1 VMSRSHHAAM
11 TQLPNSLIQPS
22 SSSTSGPAG
31 SSAPSPSRPFV
42 QAPIVR
48 SLSIEWQ
55 HRTVCAAD
63 LRRARAWQL
72 PGAAVTSLDDML
84 DRCGFTP
91 TPEAGGARRELPRD
105 PQADGAHDAYL
116 LDLLRVARTDELAAR
131 IVLQRILPAL
141 CGTARRHAPE
151 RQSFHALLDEL
162 VSNAWPV
169 IRTYPVDRRPRRVVA
184 NLVRDIGFQ
193 TFVRPTRLRYAS
205 EVPVTHEDLGDQE
218 SSAATHPLTELLEL
232 LGQAQQ
238 ARVIS
243 ATDVELIIELVR
255 LGRPERVAAARQVTP
270 RTVRNHRDVI
280 LYRLRAMHAAEA
292 GDMAA

>member
-1 VMSRSHHAAM
+1 MSRSHDAAM
-11 TQLPNSLIQPS
+11 TQLPNSVIQPAS
-22 SSSTSGPAG
+22 SNPSDTAG
-31 SSAPSPSRPFV
+31 ASITSPSRPFV
-42 QAPIVR
+42 QAPIMR

-55 HRTVCAAD
+55 HRTVRAAD

-72 PGAAVTSLDDML
+72 PGAAVTSLDDLL

-91 TPEAGGARRELPRD
+91 TPEAGCARRDRPRD
-105 PQADGAHDAYL
+105 PQADDAHDAYL
-116 LDLLRVARTDELAAR
+116 IDLLRVARTDELAAR

-218 SSAATHPLTELLEL
+218 TSAETHPLTELIEL
-232 LGQAQQ
+232 LGHAAQ

-243 ATDVELIIELVR
+243 AADVELMIELVR
-255 LGRPERVAAARQVTP
+255 LGRPERVAVARQVTP
-270 RTVRNHRDVI
+270 RTVRNHRDAI
-280 LYRLRAMHAAEA
+280 LYRLRAMHATEA
-292 GDMAA
+292 VGSAA

>member
-1 VMSRSHHAAM
+1 MSRSHHAAM
-11 TQLPNSLIQPS
+11 TQLPNSVIQPAS
-22 SSSTSGPAG
+22 SNPSDTAGPFTT
-31 SSAPSPSRPFV
+31 SPSRPFV
-42 QAPIVR
+42 QAPIMR

-55 HRTVCAAD
+55 HRTVRAAD

-72 PGAAVTSLDDML
+72 PGAAVTSLDDLL

-91 TPEAGGARRELPRD
+91 TPEAGCARRDRPRD
-105 PQADGAHDAYL
+105 PQADDAHDAYL
-116 LDLLRVARTDELAAR
+116 IDLLRVARTDELAAR

-218 SSAATHPLTELLEL
+218 TSAETHPLTELIEL
-232 LGQAQQ
+232 LGHAAQ

-243 ATDVELIIELVR
+243 AADVELMIELVR
-255 LGRPERVAAARQVTP
+255 LGRPERVAVARQVTP
-270 RTVRNHRDVI
+270 RTVRNHRDAI
-280 LYRLRAMHAAEA
+280 LYRLRAMHATEA
-292 GDMAA
+292 VGSAA